1 MLINLPKSCLVN
13 RFIPKKTFYEK
24 IGIATNIKDEFVNVV
39 EKVIW
44 LYKLSEDTLGIS
56 KTEVVEEIQVF
67 EIYLKEKKIPKN
79 VIKTISKAIP
89 YKILFI
95 IKYND
100 DICYGIKVEDLYFS
114 EWNEEIIFEL
124 NSLNLE
130 IVYENM
136 VKSIMKESETEKEFE
151 TLIQDRKKEEELTKK
166 IDNLK
171 NKISKEKQFNRKV
184 ELNQELRKLEKEM
197 EELNN
202 E

>member
-1 MLINLPKSCLVN
+1 MIELPKSCLVN
-13 RFIPKKTFYEK
+13 RFIPKKIFYEK
-24 IGIATNIKDEFVNVV
+24 IVVSSNIKDEFVNVV

-67 EIYLKEKKIPKN
+67 EIYLKKRKIPKN

-89 YKILFI
+89 YKILFV
-95 IKYND
+95 IKYED

-151 TLIQDRKKEEELTKK
+151 TLIQDRKKKK
-166 IDNLK
+166 NLLK
-171 NKISKEKQFNRKV
+171 K
-184 ELNQELRKLEKEM
+184 
-197 EELNN
+197 
-202 E
+202 

>member
-1 MLINLPKSCLVN
+1 MIDLPKSCLVN
-13 RFIPKKTFYEK
+13 KFIPKKTFYEK
-24 IGIATNIKDEFVNVV
+24 IGVATNIKDEFVNVV
-39 EKVIW
+39 EKIIW

-67 EIYLKEKKIPKN
+67 EICLKEKKIPKN

-89 YKILFI
+89 YKILFV

-114 EWNEEIIFEL
+114 DWNEEINFEL

-136 VKSIMKESETEKEFE
+136 VKSIMKESETKKEFE

>member
-1 MLINLPKSCLVN
+1 MIDLPKSCLVN

-24 IGIATNIKDEFVNVV
+24 IGVATNIKEEFVNVV
-39 EKVIW
+39 EKIIW

-56 KTEVVEEIQVF
+56 KTELVEEIQVF

-89 YKILFI
+89 YKILFV

-100 DICYGIKVEDLYFS
+100 NICYGIKVDDLYFS
-114 EWNEEIIFEL
+114 DWNEEIIFEL

-136 VKSIMKESETEKEFE
+136 VKSIMKESNTEKEFE

-184 ELNQELRKLEKEM
+184 EMNQELRRLEKEM
-197 EELNN
+197 EELSN

>member
-1 MLINLPKSCLVN
+1 MIDLPKSCLVN
-13 RFIPKKTFYEK
+13 RFIPKKIFYKK
-24 IGIATNIKDEFVNVV
+24 IGMATNIKDEFMNIV
-39 EKVIW
+39 EKIIW

-89 YKILFI
+89 YKILFV

-100 DICYGIKVEDLYFS
+100 NICYGIKVDDLYFS
-114 EWNEEIIFEL
+114 EWNEEIVFEL

-166 IDNLK
+166 IETIK

-184 ELNQELRKLEKEM
+184 ELNQELRKLENEM
-197 EELNN
+197 EKLNN

>member
-1 MLINLPKSCLVN
+1 MDLPKSCLVN

-24 IGIATNIKDEFVNVV
+24 IGVATNIKDEFVNVV
-39 EKVIW
+39 EKIIW

-89 YKILFI
+89 YKILFV

-100 DICYGIKVEDLYFS
+100 NICYGIKVDDLYFCD
-114 EWNEEIIFEL
+114 WNEEIIFEL

-130 IVYENM
+130 IIYENM

-166 IDNLK
+166 IETIK

>member
-1 MLINLPKSCLVN
+1 MINLPKSCLVN
-13 RFIPKKTFYEK
+13 KFIPKKTFYEK
-24 IGIATNIKDEFVNVV
+24 IGVTTNIKDEFVNIV
-39 EKVIW
+39 EKIIW

-95 IKYND
+95 IKYID
-100 DICYGIKVEDLYFS
+100 DICYGIKAEDLFFS

-130 IVYENM
+130 IIYENM
-136 VKSIMKESETEKEFE
+136 VKSIMKESDTKKEFE
-151 TLIQDRKKEEELTKK
+151 SLIQDRKKEEELTKK
-166 IDNLK
+166 IENLK

-197 EELNN
+197 EESNN

>member
-1 MLINLPKSCLVN
+1 MIDLPKCCLVN

-24 IGIATNIKDEFVNVV
+24 IAISSNIKDEFVNEV
-39 EKVIW
+39 EKIIW

-79 VIKTISKAIP
+79 VIKIISKAIP
-89 YKILFI
+89 YKILFV

-100 DICYGIKVEDLYFS
+100 NICYGIKVDDLYFS
-114 EWNEEIIFEL
+114 DWNEKIIFEL

-151 TLIQDRKKEEELTKK
+151 NLIQDRKKEEELTKK
-166 IDNLK
+166 IETIK

-197 EELNN
+197 EKLNN